1 MKNSTIIKSGF
12 LMLIFMLICV
22 FFVSL
27 AEKTTKA
34 KIEINEQELLI
45 KRLNEIVS
53 NYDNSILDDKFSKTI
68 DLHGI
73 EQMITIFPAKINNT
87 VFAHLVEHTY
97 PNGYNGNIR
106 LLTGI
111 NVDGSLLGVRVVNH
125 KETPGLGDKI
135 ETRKS
140 NWIKSFTGL
149 SLKNTERSKWKV
161 KRDGGIFDQFTGAT
175 ITPRAIVSSA
185 YQILDYFSKNEIK

>member
-1 MKNSTIIKSGF
+1 
-12 LMLIFMLICV
+12 MLIFMLICV

-53 NYDNSILDDKFSKTI
+53 NYDNPILDDKFYRTI

-73 EQMITIFPAKINNT
+73 EQMITIFPAKTNNT

-140 NWIKSFTGL
+140 NWIKGFTGL

-175 ITPRAIVSSA
+175 ITPRAIVSAA